1 MSKMYRSYRDKKLF
15 GLCGGL
21 AEWMGVDATLIR
33 ILMIVLAVFSGGVV
47 IPIYILA
54 AFVVPRD
61 PYYGNP
67 NYNPYGGYGNNQGQG
82 NRNFYGNGFGQ
93 QPGNNGFNGAPFG
106 GPNGHQAGGPYSN
119 PPQQPPYG
127 STPPSSQLD
136 SMMEDLERKALRK
149 ELDELKAKL
158 AKYEKGEF

>member
-1 MSKMYRSYRDKKLF
+1 MSKMYRSARDKKLF

-33 ILMIVLAVFSGGVV
+33 ILMIVLAVFSGGTI

-54 AFVVPRD
+54 AFVVPKD
-61 PYYGNP
+61 PYYGNS
-67 NYNPYGGYGNNQGQG
+67 NFGYGGYGQGDRHFDG
-82 NRNFYGNGFGQ
+82 GYGQASGPSGYNGY
-93 QPGNNGFNGAPFG
+93 NNGPQYG
-106 GPNGHQAGGPYSN
+106 GPGHQAGGPYTNS
-119 PPQQPPYG
+119 PQQPPYG
-127 STPPSSQLD
+127 SSKPASSQLD

>member
-1 MSKMYRSYRDKKLF
+1 MTKLYRSMRDKKLF

-33 ILMIVLAVFSGGVV
+33 ILMIVLAVFSGGAI

-54 AFVVPRD
+54 AFVIPKD
-61 PYYGNP
+61 PYYGPQHNH
-67 NYNPYGGYGNNQGQG
+67 YGGYGYGQG
-82 NRNFYGNGFGQ
+82 HRPPHNGSYGQPQHNGY
-93 QPGNNGFNGAPFG
+93 NGFN
-106 GPNGHQAGGPYSN
+106 
-119 PPQQPPYG
+119 QPPYG
-127 STPPSSQLD
+127 GSGGNYTSPPNPQYGSGNVSQPSTSQFD

-149 ELDELKAKL
+149 ELEELKAKL

>member
-1 MSKMYRSYRDKKLF
+1 MYRSSRDKKLF

-33 ILMIVLAVFSGGVV
+33 ILMIVLAVFSGGTI

-54 AFVVPRD
+54 AFVVPKD
-61 PYYGNP
+61 PYYTNP
-67 NYNPYGGYGNNQGQG
+67 NYGYGGYGYGQG
-82 NRNFYGNGFGQ
+82 NRPFDGGYGQAGGSQ
-93 QPGNNGFNGAPFG
+93 GHNGFNNGPHYG
-106 GPNGHQAGGPYSN
+106 GPGQQAGGPYTN
-119 PPQQPPYG
+119 PPQQPPFG
-127 STPPSSQLD
+127 SSKPASSQLD

>member
-1 MSKMYRSYRDKKLF
+1 MSKMYRSSRDKKLF

-33 ILMIVLAVFSGGVV
+33 ILMIVLAVFSGGTI

-54 AFVVPRD
+54 AFVVPKD

-67 NYNPYGGYGNNQGQG
+67 NYGYGGYGYGGQG
-82 NRNFYGNGFGQ
+82 NRPYDGSFG
-93 QPGNNGFNGAPFG
+93 
-106 GPNGHQAGGPYSN
+106 QAGGPQGYN
-119 PPQQPPYG
+119 GYNNGPHYGTGQYAGGPYTTPPQQPSYSSKPV
-127 STPPSSQLD
+127 SSQLD
-136 SMMEDLERKALRK
+136 SVLDDLERKALRK
-149 ELDELKAKL
+149 EIEELKAKL